1 MQGRRSLGRIL
12 TPADNNINQIRRLR
26 EHLRKVAE
34 ENNLVPI
41 EIEEGTEQRDQTMT
55 AGGGR

>member
-12 TPADNNINQIRRLR
+12 TLADNNINQIRRLR